1 MSRLSTRLASML
13 LLVGLL
19 LLAACTSVQP
29 ADAPASEEA
38 ATGDETVTIRIR
50 TYTLGDTINTA
61 LADLVAD
68 FEAEHPNIKVELE
81 LPPGDQYWDKLQT
94 EFAGGNAPDITVNQM
109 DWVIPGASRGMFV
122 DLNPLMAE
130 DGVSQDDYFY
140 PMDLEWS
147 YEGGMYGAILY
158 AGGQANYVNTDL
170 VEAAGLEFPAEDWT
184 WDDMLEYAKA
194 MTNPDENQWGINMTP
209 LAPPYW
215 STSFIH
221 GAGGTVLNDAKDQC
235 TLTTPEAQA
244 GLQFV
249 ADLILVHEV
258 MPPPGAFDG
267 QDNPFLTGKIG
278 ILMGGTW
285 QEGDIRSSDI
295 NWDFATMPVN
305 ANTGLRNVQLG
316 SNAWSILS
324 TSEHVPEAW
333 ELVKYLS
340 GEEGQ
345 RILMNFGVPGLT
357 SMVESEEYSEAHS
370 PQDISVVWQ
379 AFGDYGHDYYP
390 TPDANE
396 WWSAVSQELSVIWSG
411 EATVEEATARAC
423 EAIDDIFARR
433 ALN

>member
-19 LLAACTSVQP
+19 LLGACTSVQP

-38 ATGDETVTIRIR
+38 ATGDEPVTIRIR

-61 LADLVAD
+61 LGDLVAD

-170 VEAAGLEFPAEDWT
+170 LEAAGLEFPAEDWT

-209 LAPPYW
+209 LQPPYW

-285 QEGDIRSSDI
+285 QEGDIRASDI

-357 SMVESEEYSEAHS
+357 SMVESAEYSEAHA

-411 EATVEEATARAC
+411 EATVEEATERAC